1 MSLLNDLK
9 NIANQAAEKALKMFS
24 SKESWRIVGKHG
36 RDDTRLVDKT
46 VEDFIVNIIFEKYD
60 AVVITE
66 ERGIIKRTDNPQYI
80 FVVDPLD
87 GSYNFIK
94 GIPFTSISIAVAEY
108 SENPRSKNV
117 FVGVVK
123 DVFRGD
129 IFCAEKGQ
137 GVYVNEKP
145 LEPREVPKAL
155 MISGYFNE
163 NSVEPFMKVY
173 YGLGLP
179 KVRTLGS
186 AALELCYTSL
196 GTFDAFVDVRGFLRV
211 VDISAGVFIVRE
223 AGGYVVDLNGNDLD
237 YSLYE
242 RNGIALI
249 ASLKKELI
257 DKAISALK

>member
-9 NIANQAAEKALKMFS
+9 NITNQAAEKALKMFL
-24 SKESWRIVGKHG
+24 SKESWRIVGEHG
-36 RDDTRLVDKT
+36 RDDTRLVDKA
-46 VEDFIVNIIFEKYD
+46 VEDFIVKSIFEKYD
-60 AVVITE
+60 AVVVTE
-66 ERGIIKRTDNPQYI
+66 ERGVVKKTENPQYI

-108 SENPRSKNV
+108 SDNPRSKEI
-117 FVGVVK
+117 FIGVVK

-129 IFCAEKGQ
+129 IFYAERNE

-145 LEPREVPKAL
+145 LEIREVPKAL

-163 NSVEPFMKVY
+163 TSVEPFMKIY

-211 VDISAGVFIVRE
+211 VDISAGIFIVRE
-223 AGGYVVDLNGNDLD
+223 AGGYVVDLKGNDLD

-242 RNGIALI
+242 KKGIALI
-249 ASLKKELI
+249 ASLKKDLV